1 MLSFS
6 GHRVGLL
13 LLILIQHIKY
23 SSIQRNILDHF
34 NLSFEYRSAR
44 VNVYIILYIRELNNP
59 SIPVFYYLA
68 GVLIWPLVWRLFK
81 PSGAP
86 VRFRVATFIVC
97 LQVLT
102 AWSKRA
108 RRLVNKIFSPYL
120 CVPELC
126 LQNAQHVTKSLGP
139 VCPDIIPAKVQR
151 TNRAKE
157 SAKVE
162 CSDVNE
168 LLFRPPVG

>member
-23 SSIQRNILDHF
+23 TSIQRNILDHF

-59 SIPVFYYLA
+59 SIPVFYYLV

-102 AWSKRA
+102 AS
-108 RRLVNKIFSPYL
+108 S
-120 CVPELC
+120 
-126 LQNAQHVTKSLGP
+126 
-139 VCPDIIPAKVQR
+139 
-151 TNRAKE
+151 
-157 SAKVE
+157 
-162 CSDVNE
+162 
-168 LLFRPPVG
+168 